1 MSRHRIFL
9 IYYFSKWMLLCDVAK
24 YFATSHGIL
33 AITKYFL
40 TNLGIF
46 CHVTSLVCSDM
57 NNGLLTL
64 NMGLAKK
71 AINTSIV

>member
-1 MSRHRIFL
+1 
-9 IYYFSKWMLLCDVAK
+9 MLLCDVAK